1 MVLLGLVCALV
12 SAVGAVFG
20 WVAWTGR
27 QTATIAIPAD
37 TAAPLDVARA
47 YVAAINAHDCH
58 AARSVTVA
66 DSVDM
71 TTTWCTDVR
80 SLAVSE
86 WRTPL
91 VESSGYY
98 GRTAPQEVTYVPV
111 SMTVAWRPF
120 HDDGSMSSAG
130 VITWGYVLVRENAGA
145 PWRVADQ
152 GVG

>member
-1 MVLLGLVCALV
+1 MPSWAMPRRWVMVLLGLVCALV

-27 QTATIAIPAD
+27 QTATIAVPAD

-58 AARSVTVA
+58 AARRVTVA

-71 TTTWCTDVR
+71 TTMWCINVR

-86 WRTPL
+86 WRTPV
-91 VESSGYY
+91 VESPARPRERGSAVAGRRPRSG
-98 GRTAPQEVTYVPV
+98 V
-111 SMTVAWRPF
+111 SSW
-120 HDDGSMSSAG
+120 
-130 VITWGYVLVRENAGA
+130 I
-145 PWRVADQ
+145 
-152 GVG
+152 